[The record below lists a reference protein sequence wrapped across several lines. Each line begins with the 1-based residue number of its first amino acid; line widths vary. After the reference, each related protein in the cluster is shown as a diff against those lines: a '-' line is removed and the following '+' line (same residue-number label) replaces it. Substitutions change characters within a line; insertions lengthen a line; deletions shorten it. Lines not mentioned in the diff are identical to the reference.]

1 MTNLINK
8 AVEIKKEVSIKN
20 DTSKEKIKGVEKVEF
35 SPNETSIKTWAMVQ
49 EVAKG
54 EIQAN
59 GKMANIFKNFMQLY
73 EDEQMDISNYF
84 EKTANDKSL
93 ISMFFDVHN
102 ERKTLISKDF
112 AVFTDKVLIPSLHQN
127 LDNFVDNF
135 EYEYKALIQV
145 APVVMFGLANRQYI
159 DLEKMIFK
167 AENPKIPN
175 QVILDWAIFRTDHLE
190 NSVEDKREKAFLEN
204 LNKKLFLQAEMGKPY
219 YAFFR
224 GNKGLIEIAKA
235 YFTPLKNHA
244 DNVISAEVSPFTSEL
259 RKITHEKTGALGRN
273 LVLTKVSENE
283 PTSSPVHKRQNNE
296 VDACFDTIDLSI
308 NLIANTQSKYAQAKL
323 LEIYQLVIAK
333 LTSDNFNLQFPKV
346 KLHKVEFNPRVK
358 NTPIDVLNGGD
369 LIKYVS
375 NL

>member
-8 AVEIKKEVSIKN
+8 AVEVKKEVSIKN

-190 NSVEDKREKAFLEN
+190 NSVADKREKAFLEN